1 MATRYVTLKDSNG
14 DTIYPQSVISQVA
27 NGAVT
32 TDLIADGAVTSAKAA
47 APETVNLSDYITA
60 SSGFT
65 FTDRGCRR
73 FGKIVF
79 LCFTVAG
86 AIGVGETNVG
96 TCSSRLIHDFY
107 GAGRTAAWQQ
117 TNRPANIL
125 LIPGGNVRIYSVEG
139 NTSSDFTA
147 IVIES

>member
-1 MATRYVTLKDSNG
+1 MATKYVTLKDSNG
-14 DTIYPQSVISQVA
+14 DTLYPQAVA
-27 NGAVT
+27 TNLAPGSIT
-32 TDLIADGAVTSAKAA
+32 TNLIADGAVTSAKAGA
-47 APETVNLSDYITA
+47 LETVNLSDYITA

-96 TCSSRLIHDFY
+96 TCSSKLIHDFY

-125 LIPGGNVRIYSVEG
+125 LIPGGNARIYSVEG

-147 IVIES
+147 IIIEA